1 MNLYIHQG
9 YSANSVNPSLKREN
23 NEEDINYIMENIYN
37 LNPEQNIAMQEI
49 DKAVLILAG
58 AGSGK
63 TRVITHKFA
72 YLVKEHN
79 IFPWT
84 ILAVTFTNKA
94 ANEMKERVL
103 QMLDIDP
110 SESKKTRG
118 LWINTFHS
126 ICGRILR
133 RDIDKLGYTSN
144 FTIYDPD
151 DCDKVIKEI
160 YKAQN
165 MDPQKFKATQNYIS
179 KWKNNFIS
187 PAEALK
193 DIDNSL
199 ERLTQTYAMAYEAYE
214 KKMKENNA
222 LDFDDLIMKTIELFT
237 EFPEVLEEYRNRF
250 DYIMVDEFQDTNKS
264 QYMLIK
270 MLAKENNISVV
281 GDDDQSIYSWRGA
294 DISNILERFP
304 TKDFKNCRLVKLEQN
319 YRSTNTILRAANSVI
334 ANNKNRLTKNLW
346 SNLGDGDKLQY
357 FSTESDRDEASIVG
371 GKIHKLLKTYKNENI
386 AVFYRM
392 NFQSRN
398 IEEILRKRK
407 IPYKI
412 FGGTKFYDRKEIKDL
427 LAYLK
432 VIANK
437 QDSIATKRIIN
448 VPKRAIGKKTID
460 KVNELAEKYNLTFFE
475 AVEYG
480 CEENL
485 FGKTTITKLNTFLE
499 LIGELSKYKEKKSIG
514 ELFKYVLKEV
524 EYVKHLRKDC
534 KDDGEYR
541 DRIANIEELERSI
554 LSYEKEFDEGLSLD
568 EDDVPFGLGEQNR
581 ASEETPSKPTLEN
594 YLTEISLQ
602 TDIDG
607 LDEESGY
614 VSLMTI
620 HKSKGLEFDSVFVM
634 GCDEGILPHYNYDDM
649 ENPAVLEEERRLFY
663 VALTRARKRLYLSS
677 ARERFS
683 QGRMSSYD
691 ISRFIGNIDE
701 RFIEYD
707 NMATSESK
715 PQKEQWE
722 IDYNKRRSQAQKQ
735 MSKVK
740 TKPQNKIIKS
750 LNGVSVNDVLYHP
763 SFGKVV
769 VTGIRKNAAVD
780 SLVVKDNQGKVRNLI
795 LKYANLS
802 KTPY

>member
-1 MNLYIHQG
+1 
-9 YSANSVNPSLKREN
+9 
-23 NEEDINYIMENIYN
+23 MENIYN
-37 LNPEQNIAMQEI
+37 LNPEQKTAMEEI

-79 IFPWT
+79 ILPWS

-103 QMLDIDP
+103 AMLNIDP
-110 SESKKTRG
+110 TDYKRTRG
-118 LWINTFHS
+118 LWISTFHS

-133 RDIDKLGYTSN
+133 REIDKLGYTSN

-151 DCDKVIKEI
+151 DCERLIKEI

-165 MDPQKFKATQNYIS
+165 LDPNKYSATQNYIS
-179 KWKNNFIS
+179 RWKNELIS
-187 PAEALK
+187 PEEA
-193 DIDNSL
+193 INEVDNNSS
-199 ERLTQTYAMAYEAYE
+199 RLVSMYASTYEMYE

-222 LDFDDLIMKTIELFT
+222 LDFDDLIKKTIELFT
-237 EFPEVLEEYRNRF
+237 EYPEVLEDYRNRF
-250 DYIMVDEFQDTNKS
+250 EYIMVDEFQDTNKS
-264 QYMLIK
+264 QYMLVK

-319 YRSTNTILRAANSVI
+319 YRSTNTILMAANSVI
-334 ANNKNRLTKNLW
+334 ANNKHRLTKNLW
-346 SNLGDGDKLQY
+346 SALGEGDKLLY
-357 FSTESDRDEASIVG
+357 FKAENDKDEAYYVG
-371 GKIHKLLKTYKNENI
+371 SKIDNLLKTHKKDNI

-392 NFQSRN
+392 NFQSRT

-412 FGGTKFYDRKEIKDL
+412 FGGIKFYERKEIKDL

-448 VPKRAIGKKTID
+448 IPKRAIGNKTIQKIED
-460 KVNELAEKYNLTFFE
+460 LAEKYNLTFFE
-475 AVEYG
+475 AIEYG
-480 CEENL
+480 CDEKL
-485 FGKTTITKLNTFLE
+485 FGKSTVTKLSNFLE
-499 LIGELSKYKEKKSIG
+499 LIGKLEKYKNKNSISKLFRYIINTIEYDEHLKK
-514 ELFKYVLKEV
+514 E
-524 EYVKHLRKDC
+524 C
-534 KDDGEYR
+534 KDDSEYK
-541 DRIANIEELERSI
+541 DRIANIEELERGI
-554 LSYEKEFDEGLSLD
+554 ISYEKDFEAESDIDNEDIPFLD
-568 EDDVPFGLGEQNR
+568 IQDNNND
-581 ASEETPSKPTLEN
+581 ETPSKPTLEN

-602 TDIDG
+602 TDIDN
-607 LDEESGY
+607 LDEKSGY

-634 GCDEGILPHYNYDDM
+634 GCDDGILPHYNYNDIG
-649 ENPAVLEEERRLFY
+649 NPAVLEEERRLFY

-677 ARERFS
+677 ASERFTF
-683 QGRMSSYD
+683 GRINFYD
-691 ISRFIGNIDE
+691 ISQFVGNIDKRYIVFE
-701 RFIEYD
+701 NISGEQTQTQIHHKKAKWEVDYD
-707 NMATSESK
+707 K
-715 PQKEQWE
+715 
-722 IDYNKRRSQAQKQ
+722 KRNQAQKL
-735 MSKVK
+735 MSKAK
-740 TKPQNKIIKS
+740 TKPKNEVLQN

-769 VTGIRKNAAVD
+769 VTSIKKNAVVD
-780 SLVVKDNQGKVRNLI
+780 SLVVKDKEGKIRNLI